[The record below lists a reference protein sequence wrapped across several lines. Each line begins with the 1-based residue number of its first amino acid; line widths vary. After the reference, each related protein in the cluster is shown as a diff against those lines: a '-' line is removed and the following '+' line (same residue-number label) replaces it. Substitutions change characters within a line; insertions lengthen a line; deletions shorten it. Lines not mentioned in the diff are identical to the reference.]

1 MTFKI
6 KEKVEQIEKVAEKPD
21 NTSDDKVDTSEE
33 KKGEENDE
41 KKDLENKDEVN
52 KELVIHYI

>member
-1 MTFKI
+1 MTLKI
-6 KEKVEQIEKVAEKPD
+6 KEEVQQIEKVAEKPD

-52 KELVIHYI
+52 K

>member
-6 KEKVEQIEKVAEKPD
+6 KEKVEQIEKVVEKTD

-52 KELVIHYI
+52 K